1 MALRLASIFSS
12 EASPAAEQAAPA
24 TERAWEIRRLRS
36 GGRWPESLANYDPD
50 SCCWRTSQISLLSS
64 EGTLGERFSGTWA
77 RSGMSLLGTAYP
89 LPPLVPRTS
98 AIGSSPLLPTP
109 MARTNSGTE
118 VSGASRTDGPMLA
131 EALLPTPVGQDG
143 KNATAPSQA
152 NRNSL
157 PLTHA
162 LLPTPNASL
171 QNYEEDTDQFLARRE
186 KLKERHGNGNG
197 IGLPLGVAMRMLPTP
212 AKADGERQ
220 SEKYGGGNLTLRGSL
235 LPTPHG
241 MPKEGQ
247 KRRPGPSGNE
257 LGVALRRATL
267 LPTPTTGDS
276 KQARNKTSGRREG
289 SQHHSGTTLTD
300 FAYESNGATTQ
311 EPSPDGSKSPAPL
324 LSPYFV
330 EWMLGL
336 PAGWSDPDCPLSATE
351 FKSRQASSS
360 AGESSTTRQAA

>member
-12 EASPAAEQAAPA
+12 EVSPAAGQAAPA
-24 TERAWEIRRLRS
+24 TERAWEIQRLRS
-36 GGRWPESLANYDPD
+36 GGRWPESLASFDPD
-50 SCCWRTSQISLLSS
+50 TCCWRTSQTSLLSN
-64 EGTLGERFSGTWA
+64 EGPLGERFSATWP
-77 RSGMSLLGTAYP
+77 RSGMSLRGTVYP

-98 AIGSSPLLPTP
+98 AIGSSPLLATPT
-109 MARTNSGTE
+109 AWLGRRGSH
-118 VSGASRTDGPMLA
+118 A
-131 EALLPTPVGQDG
+131 ECNDPERWYNPERSNELSDQIATLLPTP
-143 KNATAPSQA
+143 PSQA
-152 NRNSL
+152 ARNSP

-212 AKADGERQ
+212 
-220 SEKYGGGNLTLRGSL
+220 
-235 LPTPHG
+235 
-241 MPKEGQ
+241 
-247 KRRPGPSGNE
+247 
-257 LGVALRRATL
+257 
-267 LPTPTTGDS
+267 TTGDS

-289 SQHHSGTTLTD
+289 SQHHDRTTLTD
-300 FAYESNGATTQ
+300 FAYETSGASTR

-336 PAGWSDPDCPLSATE
+336 PAGWSDPDCPLSATA
-351 FKSRQASSS
+351 FSSKRGSSS
-360 AGESSTTRQAA
+360 ADASSTTSKAA